1 MPLCRWQKEES
12 EMAQP
17 EKLPRGIRRR
27 GGSLIVYLT
36 LADGREQKRSV
47 GCVTL
52 KTAVRQR
59 EIWQRD
65 IEESKY
71 IKPKPRTDLVS
82 FSDICES
89 AVEYYKNY
97 TRGWDAA
104 EGRIARFKEWWPG
117 RTAESITT
125 QEVDALLLANVVP
138 RGLKWTKCTSNEY
151 RVTLLRIF
159 ALAVDA
165 GTIAVNPVTRAKR
178 HKLENARTR
187 EMSFAE
193 EDTIRAAIRK
203 LCPHK
208 EPEFDLAL
216 HLGCRRSNM
225 YGQHNAK
232 RARMEPLQWSEVNLD
247 FQVVTFQRSKAGPG
261 YRVPMNKTAL
271 AAFKKLRQRGDGT
284 GAVIRKPRPGRTGSE
299 GRELKSSRKWF
310 GKVLAEA
317 GIKDLTWHDFRH
329 TFGSR
334 LRAARVQIEDIRYLL
349 GHGAKSI
356 TERYAH
362 ANLDV
367 LREAVATLDRKAG
380 KQTGTKT
387 GTSPVLR
394 FQAS

>member
-1 MPLCRWQKEES
+1 MQT
-12 EMAQP
+12 

-27 GGSLIVYLT
+27 GRSLVVYLT

-59 EIWQRD
+59 EIWQRE
-65 IEESKY
+65 IEESRY
-71 IKPKPRTDLVS
+71 VKPVPRTDRVL
-82 FSDICES
+82 FSEICDS
-89 AVEYYKNY
+89 AFEYYKNY

-125 QEVDALLLANVVP
+125 AEIDVQLLANVAP

-159 ALAVDA
+159 ALAADA
-165 GTIAVNPVTRAKR
+165 GTIAINPVIKAKR

-187 EMSFAE
+187 EMSFVE
-193 EDTIRAAIRK
+193 EDFIRTAIRK

-225 YGQHNAK
+225 YGQHHAK
-232 RARMEPLQWSEVNLD
+232 RTRIEPLQWSEVNLD
-247 FQVVTFQRSKAGPG
+247 FRVVTFRSKNGKT
-261 YRVPMNKTAL
+261 YRVPINKTAL
-271 AAFKKLRQRGDGT
+271 AAFKKLHQRGDGT
-284 GAVIRKPRPGRTGSE
+284 GAVIRKPRPGRNGSE

-310 GKVLAEA
+310 AKVLAEA
-317 GIKDLTWHDFRH
+317 RINDLTWHDFRH

-334 LRAARVQIEDIRYLL
+334 LRAAKVQIEDIRYLL

-367 LREAVATLDRKAG
+367 LREAVATLDRKPT

-387 GTSPVLR
+387 GTVSVAR
-394 FQAS
+394 FRAS